1 MMSAAS
7 DRRHFGP
14 ETSGHRPPLQEV
26 SETEA
31 SGAIGAIY
39 RDIKEIGGYAT
50 VPLLYRQLAVRVGC
64 LEWAWRFLRLG
75 YASGEIPRSGDR
87 FTVDVGAVTPFSTP
101 VMNAQGVSQE
111 QRQIAKE
118 VVRAFNSANPM
129 NLIAAHLIDAAAQSG
144 VGPHWDASETRRAAI
159 PVRPSSSRP
168 PQPVPPEEMLPRDR
182 QLLEWLS
189 SSGGRSPAVL
199 LPTLYRVLARMPA
212 LLTLIACRLDPIF
225 ADGSIAR
232 KASEL
237 ESSAARICKEFSGV
251 REIESECPAPELV
264 SEIVAPFRSKVA
276 EMLVVG
282 ALIETFVSGA
292 VDD

>member
-14 ETSGHRPPLQEV
+14 ETSGHRPTLQEV
-26 SETEA
+26 GETEA
-31 SGAIGAIY
+31 SGAVGAIY
-39 RDIKEIGGYAT
+39 RDIAEIGGYAT
-50 VPLLYRQLAVRVGC
+50 VPLLYRRLAVRAGC
-64 LEWAWRFLRLG
+64 LEWAWRFLRQG

-87 FTVDVGAVTPFSTP
+87 FTVDVGAVIPLSTA
-101 VMNAQGVSQE
+101 VMNAQGVSKE

-118 VVRAFNSANPM
+118 VVKAFNLANPM
-129 NLIAAHLIDAAAQSG
+129 NLLAAHLIDAAAHSG

-159 PVRPSSSRP
+159 PVRPSNSRLP
-168 PQPVPPEEMLPRDR
+168 KPVPPEEMLPKDR

-189 SSGGRSPAVL
+189 SSGGCSPAVL
-199 LPTLYRVLARMPA
+199 VPTLYLILARMPA
-212 LLTLIACRLDPIF
+212 LLTLIACRLDPVF

-237 ESSAARICKEFSGV
+237 EASAARSCKEFSGV
-251 REIESECPAPELV
+251 REIENECPAPEFV

-282 ALIETFVSGA
+282 TLIGTFVSGS